1 MKNFKYIISILF
13 VALIAGCSDD
23 SNGDIGF
30 ADDAAAPTNITAL
43 FTIAGDNSGTVTIAP
58 HGEGVTAFEINYGDG
73 TAEPGSLLAGEK
85 ISHVYPEGTF
95 TVKVTGIGINGKRTD
110 AEFPLTVSFVAPE
123 NLAVTIATVVGSPL
137 QINVS
142 ATADLETYFQ
152 VWFGEDPAA
161 QPVTFNEGDVIP
173 YTYSNVGTYTVTVT
187 AFSGGAASA
196 TYTQD
201 VIISNPLNLPID
213 FESANLNYAFT
224 TFGGAVASVI
234 DNPAPGGINTS
245 AKVGSSTPA
254 NGQMWTGAYLTLD
267 APINM
272 AQRFFKIKVWS
283 PAAGITVLLKLENL
297 TNGDTAAERTAV
309 TTVANQWEELIYDF
323 TGANASY
330 SKVVLFFN
338 AGANGTGD
346 TYYFDDITQAASGV
360 ALALPLTFEQ
370 NINITWNN
378 FGEAFGSKVA
388 NPNPAGINTSAQVGR
403 FIKNAGSQTWAGTAI
418 PFDAPIDFSVM
429 KKIKMKV
436 WSPGAG
442 RTVLVKFEN
451 MNPHVAG
458 DDIERTA
465 TTTVANQWEE
475 LTFDFT
481 GINNAKNYQQIV
493 LFFNFNVA
501 GTGETYYFD
510 DVKQSN

>member
-1 MKNFKYIISILF
+1 MKNFKYIISVLF
-13 VALIAGCSDD
+13 VALLAGCSDD
-23 SNGDIGF
+23 SSGDVSF
-30 ADDAAAPTNITAL
+30 ADDAAAPVNITAL

-58 HGEGVTAFEINYGDG
+58 HGEGVTSFEINYGDG
-73 TAEPGSLLAGEK
+73 TEEPGTLLAGEK

-123 NLAVTIATVVGSPL
+123 NLDVTIATVVGNPL
-137 QINVS
+137 KINVS
-142 ATADLETYFQ
+142 ATADLETYFK

-161 QPVTFNEGDVIP
+161 EPVEFNEGDVVP
-173 YTYSNVGTYTVTVT
+173 YTYTNVGTYTVTVT

-224 TFGGAVASVI
+224 TFGGATASVI
-234 DNPAPGGINTS
+234 NNPAPGGINTS
-245 AKVGSSTPA
+245 AKVGASTPA

-272 AQRFFKIKVWS
+272 SQKFFKIKVWS
-283 PAAGITVLLKLENL
+283 PAAGVTVLMKLENL
-297 TNGDTAAERTAV
+297 TVGTTSAEHTAV
-309 TTVANQWEELIYDF
+309 TTVANQWEELVYDF

-346 TYYFDDITQAASGV
+346 TYYFDDIVQASAGV
-360 ALALPLTFEQ
+360 ALGFPLNFESSAA
-370 NINITWNN
+370 ITWNN
-378 FGEAFGSKVA
+378 FGGAVGTKVA
-388 NPNPAGINTSAQVGR
+388 NPNSGGINTSAQVGR
-403 FIKNAGSQTWAGTAI
+403 VLKTAGSQTWAGVAI

-429 KKIKMKV
+429 KKVKMKV
-436 WSPGAG
+436 WSPAAG
-442 RTVLVKFEN
+442 VTLLMKFEN
-451 MNPHVAG
+451 MNPHIG
-458 DDIERTA
+458 NQDIEK
-465 TTTVANQWEE
+465 TTTTTLANQWEE
-475 LTFDFT
+475 VTFNFSD
-481 GINNAKNYQQIV
+481 IQNQNNYQQVV

-510 DVKQSN
+510 DVRLSN

>member
-23 SNGDIGF
+23 SSGDVSF
-30 ADDAAAPTNITAL
+30 ADNAAAPTNITAL

-58 HGEGVTAFEINYGDG
+58 HGEGVTSFEINYGDG

-85 ISHVYPEGTF
+85 INHVYPEGTF
-95 TVKVTGIGINGKRTD
+95 TVIVTGIGINGKRTD

-123 NLAVTIATVVGSPL
+123 NLAVNIATVVGSPL
-137 QINVS
+137 QVNVS

-152 VWFGEDPAA
+152 VWFGEDPSAE
-161 QPVTFNEGDVIP
+161 PVTFNEGDVVP

-196 TYTQD
+196 TYTQE

-224 TFGGAVASVI
+224 TFGGATASVVN
-234 DNPAPGGINTS
+234 NPASGGINTS

-272 AQRFFKIKVWS
+272 AQHFFKIKVWS
-283 PAAGITVLLKLENL
+283 PAAGVTVLLKLENL
-297 TNGDTAAERTAV
+297 NDGGISAERPAV
-309 TTVANQWEELIYDF
+309 TTVANQWEELVYDF

-338 AGANGTGD
+338 AGANGNGD
-346 TYYFDDITQAASGV
+346 TYYFDDIVQASAGV
-360 ALALPLTFEQ
+360 ALGLPLNFESSAA
-370 NINITWNN
+370 ITWNN
-378 FGEAFGSKVA
+378 FGGAVGTKVA
-388 NPNPAGINTSAQVGR
+388 NPNVGGINTSAQVGR
-403 FIKNAGSQTWAGTAI
+403 VLKTAGSQTWAGVAI

-436 WSPGAG
+436 WSPAAG
-442 RTVLVKFEN
+442 ITLLMKFEN
-451 MNPHVAG
+451 MNPHVLG
-458 DDIERTA
+458 DDIERT
-465 TTTVANQWEE
+465 TTTTLANQWEE
-475 LTFDFT
+475 VTFDFT

-510 DVKQSN
+510 DVRQSN